1 MYIPG
6 IIRTSAVPVQLLRAL
21 GVPDRVPVHSR
32 ALHARLFRALF
43 ISSCGSAHRIRIRG
57 SLLQYESRKLTC
69 TNRGLNVFTKILAKR
84 RKLTCTN
91 RGLNP
96 VSCSIVSTT
105 SRSYYLLSHKVQ
117 AFAIV
122 ESRRPVSRVHLIY
135 ESCLCV
141 NSLSLML
148 PVSDA
153 RFFLETCLV

>member
-1 MYIPG
+1 VYRIVSRF
-6 IIRTSAVPVQLLRAL
+6 IRELFMRDYFELS
-21 GVPDRVPVHSR
+21 
-32 ALHARLFRALF
+32 LFRPV
-43 ISSCGSAHRIRIRG
+43 SAHRIRIRG

-153 RFFLETCLV
+153 RFF